1 MRDHRGILYTCSI
14 GCQAVLVPERQ
25 ETLLDREYLTG
36 KIPTSWVRL
45 GFLARSVRANPNIP
59 LPDTNHQATAGNGRP
74 SGLPD
79 YRMPE
84 AR

>member
-1 MRDHRGILYTCSI
+1 VS
-14 GCQAVLVPERQ
+14 ERQ

-45 GFLARSVRANPNIP
+45 GFLGRSVRANPNMP
-59 LPDTNHQATAGNGRP
+59 PSNSNRQATVGNGRA